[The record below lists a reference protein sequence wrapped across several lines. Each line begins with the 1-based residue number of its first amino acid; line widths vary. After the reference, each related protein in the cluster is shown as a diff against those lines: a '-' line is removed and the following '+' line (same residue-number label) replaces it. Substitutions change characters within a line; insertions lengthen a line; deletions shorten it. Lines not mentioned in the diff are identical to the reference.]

1 MLAAAGVV
9 SACTAAPRPPQAAP
23 PSSPSTPVPAVAYQG
38 PPVTT
43 SGFAANMSLQGG
55 VPVYVGAGP
64 NPVRCT
70 AGFPLVAMGG
80 IRYYLIAGHC
90 AQGIKDAPVFADILK
105 LVDGKLPMQK
115 FRVQIGTITQNQYP
129 TAYRF
134 DAADPNPFPDI
145 AVFTNG
151 TKTWPAPA
159 TSLVGGGFVAAGG
172 YTSEALR
179 HIQGKGQPVCW
190 PVADGIGYDTACGQ
204 IQWVKDNYVGI
215 KPDKADW
222 AAQVGDGYP
231 GTPVWAT
238 DSGDGRNGT
247 AAILSYKL
255 ADGTYVA
262 DVTDGFIKDRF
273 IEDEAQGAKMPDGFV
288 PNPPLFSAPK

>member
-1 MLAAAGVV
+1 
-9 SACTAAPRPPQAAP
+9 
-23 PSSPSTPVPAVAYQG
+23 
-38 PPVTT
+38 
-43 SGFAANMSLQGG
+43 MSLQGG

-90 AQGIKDAPVFADILK
+90 AQGIKDAPVFVDTLK

-159 TSLVGGGFVAAGG
+159 TPSVGGDAVIRAAE
-172 YTSEALR
+172 YPPDRLANR
-179 HIQGKGQPVCW
+179 QNQGESVCW
-190 PVADGIGYDTACGQ
+190 SAANGIGYDTACGQ
-204 IQWVKDNYVGI
+204 IQWVKDNYVAI
-215 KPDKADW
+215 KSDKPDW
-222 AAQVGDGYP
+222 AAQVGDGFP

-238 DSGDGRNGT
+238 DSASGITGT
-247 AAILSYKL
+247 VGILSYKL

-262 DVTDGFIKDRF
+262 DVTADFIRGRF
-273 IEDEAQGAKMPDGFV
+273 VEDSALGAKMPDGYV